1 MAAKTIEARL
11 VISGE
16 DKGASA
22 SIASV
27 VKSVRQLEE
36 VSKISAPLQRMA
48 KDFHQVEQASKA
60 VNAAMAARSG
70 LASAE
75 AGLKAT
81 TSAAQ
86 ATAKALEQAKVAR
99 AAFDGVKAA
108 KGSAEAKQIEAATKA
123 VREYTAA
130 QKRAEGDVRR
140 ATAAVAAQ
148 SSALQHAEAAATKF
162 GADLKNL
169 ESSQQRL
176 RSTTEAATDAM
187 RRQVRVEEQAARAT
201 AHHAKEEAEF
211 LRHRRAHGLVGAGAA
226 LASGA
231 VGVHGVGHVVAEGAK
246 SGAEVQS
253 NRVDMAK
260 AGIGF
265 AERQHITDESLKL
278 AVQYKNVTQASVM
291 ELWKEMRSVMT
302 DPHEVDHIID
312 PMVRAKSLLDAKDK
326 TGTAS
331 HGLNL
336 LVKGAE
342 SIGAAKDPER
352 FTKLL
357 DGYIKTMQVMGSTIT
372 PESIYEMLKY
382 SKTSGSRWSDR
393 FAMTTAAS
401 LGQELGGSTAGNSID
416 IATKQIVGGMQN
428 LHSKAKEFARIG
440 LIDPKN
446 LDVLKTG
453 EVKGVRAGVK
463 HAVKGDDLAA
473 SDLDLW
479 VYKVLLPAMEKHGIK
494 SEADQ
499 LSWVQKNF
507 TGTGANVVSKILTQR
522 ESFESHGRQYGEAS
536 GLAGVSLNRSDPT
549 AGMGAV
555 SKSLETFLGV
565 LSSPMM
571 VQAAHAL
578 DSISAGIGSFSLRI
592 DEFNKA
598 HPTIAKFEAPVAA
611 GVGLA
616 GAGLA
621 SAAIYNAL
629 SSGFGLKT
637 SAAAL
642 DHSAILLDAAAIRLQ
657 GGTVPDTVKSMAA
670 AGAPALAAFGLGGIV
685 VGTGAAAALSAYATT
700 SEMPKV
706 LAEQGPAAVDP
717 ATGGATES
725 NPMEGLAPD
734 RPWLRDW
741 WTKTMPTW
749 VGGSEEA
756 GKKIGETVGK
766 AIVDVPLPPRRPTM
780 LKDFKTKADETGTE
794 AGKTLLQRITEAV
807 GAGIMLPI
815 NFVPGAGGGAGGG
828 GGGLIQ
834 RASFGPGGGSGG
846 GAIDF
851 GGALRRA
858 STGGGSRGGVG
869 AGIPRFGGGSGGYD
883 GSYTGNDGRRAARGR
898 MSAAGAEN
906 VASWM
911 EFFRRPVD
919 QGGMGYTEEQA
930 RGQIAMMQGESGLNL
945 DPASKGDHNRAG
957 VPQSFGTVQWNRAAG
972 RFGKLQAL
980 AQSMGK
986 DWTDRG
992 VQQEMYRREMMGAYR
1007 EAYNRI
1013 RQAQTGEQSLRSGI
1027 SDYENPKHHD
1037 LAYAI
1042 RKPFLDRLRRGGG
1055 VAVPKTPEEPRLVK
1069 GLDGKEG
1076 LDLGNGTMK
1085 MPDGSIRSITRSS
1098 LEIPDAPAGG
1108 IGAAGNGRGSIG
1120 AHVEEF
1126 GRHVDRL
1133 QDMGVHAQ
1141 VEVTGLRRSGL
1152 RATALRVRGRGGMSA
1167 DLGVSEPGA
1176 KEDLSDWT

>member
-16 DKGASA
+16 DRGASA

-130 QKRAEGDVRR
+130 QKKAEGDVKR

-226 LASGA
+226 VASGA
-231 VGVHGVGHVVAEGAK
+231 VGVHGVGHVVAESAK

-265 AERQHITDESLKL
+265 AERQHITDQSLRL

-342 SIGAAKDPER
+342 AIGAAKDPER

-357 DGYIKTMQVMGSTIT
+357 DSYIKAMQVMGSTVT
-372 PESIYEMLKY
+372 PEGIYEMQKY
-382 SKTSGSRWSDR
+382 SKTSGGRWSDR
-393 FAMTTAAS
+393 FIMTTAQS

-416 IATKQIVGGMQN
+416 VATRQIVGGMQN

-440 LIDPKN
+440 LIDRKN
-446 LDVLKTG
+446 LDILKTG
-453 EVKGVRAGVK
+453 EVKGVKAGVK
-463 HAVKGDDLAA
+463 HAVNGDDLAA

-479 VYKVLLPAMEKHGIK
+479 VYNVLQPALQRSGIK
-494 SEADQ
+494 TESDQ
-499 LSWVQKNF
+499 MAWVQKNF
-507 TGTGANVVSKILTQR
+507 TGTGANIVAKLIQQR
-522 ESFESHGRQYGEAS
+522 ESFEAHGRMYGEAT
-536 GLAGVSLNRSDPT
+536 GLKGTDLNRSDPT
-549 AGMGAV
+549 AGMGAL
-555 SKSLETFLGV
+555 SKSIETFLGV
-565 LSSPMM
+565 VSTPIMT
-571 VQAAHAL
+571 QAAHAL

-670 AGAPALAAFGLGGIV
+670 AGAPALAGFGLGGIV
-685 VGTGAAAALSAYATT
+685 VGTGAAAALSAYATA
-700 SEMPKV
+700 SEMTKV

-725 NPMEGLAPD
+725 NPMEGLAPE

-741 WTKTMPTW
+741 WTRTMPTW
-749 VGGSEEA
+749 VGGSEET

-766 AIVDVPLPPRRPTM
+766 AIVDAPLPPRRPTM
-780 LKDFKTKADETGTE
+780 LEDFKTKADEAGTE

-815 NFVPGAGGGAGGG
+815 NFVPGAGGGGGGG

-834 RASFGPGGGSGG
+834 RASFSPGGGGVGG
-846 GAIDF
+846 GVDL
-851 GGALRRA
+851 GGVLRRA
-858 STGGGSRGGVG
+858 STGGGAGGAGGGVS
-869 AGIPRFGGGSGGYD
+869 AGIPRFGGGGGGGRGLSAHD
-883 GSYTGNDGRRAARGR
+883 MRDIHPEFAAHIRASALSQGIDPDIALRIANSEGLRGSN
-898 MSAAGAEN
+898 
-906 VASWM
+906 
-911 EFFRRPVD
+911 P
-919 QGGMGYTEEQA
+919 
-930 RGQIAMMQGESGLNL
+930 
-945 DPASKGDHNRAG
+945 NRLTPG
-957 VPQSFGTVQWNRAAG
+957 
-972 RFGKLQAL
+972 
-980 AQSMGK
+980 
-986 DWTDRG
+986 
-992 VQQEMYRREMMGAYR
+992 
-1007 EAYNRI
+1007 
-1013 RQAQTGEQSLRSGI
+1013 
-1027 SDYENPKHHD
+1027 DYENGKPTSFGPFQLHYGRSGGLGNRYTAETGHHASD
-1037 LAYAI
+1037 PRYWKEQIDFALRTA
-1042 RKPFLDRLRRGGG
+1042 RKEGWGAWYGRRGAGIG
-1055 VAVPKTPEEPRLVK
+1055 LRDGIGTVKPVPMAKDGEPKLVK

-1085 MPDGSIRSITRSS
+1085 MPDGSIRSITRSG
-1098 LEIPDAPAGG
+1098 LEIPEAPAGG
-1108 IGAAGNGRGSIG
+1108 IGGAGNGRGSIG

>member
-1 MAAKTIEARL
+1 MAKTIEARL
-11 VISGE
+11 VITGE

-70 LASAE
+70 MASAE

-130 QKRAEGDVRR
+130 QKKAEGDVKR

-162 GADLKNL
+162 GADLRNL

-176 RSTTEAATDAM
+176 RTTTEAATDAM

-211 LRHRRAHGLVGAGAA
+211 LRHRRAHGLIGAGAA
-226 LASGA
+226 VASGA
-231 VGVHGVGHVVAEGAK
+231 VGVHGVTHVVAESAK

-260 AGIGF
+260 AGIPF

-278 AVQYKNVTQASVM
+278 AVRYKNVTQASVM
-291 ELWKEMRSVMT
+291 ELWKEMRSVVT
-302 DPHEVDHIID
+302 HPEEVDHVIE

-326 TGTAS
+326 TGNAS

-342 SIGAAKDPER
+342 AIGAAKDPER
-352 FTKLL
+352 FNKLL
-357 DGYIKTMQVMGSTIT
+357 DGYVRAMQVMGSTIT
-372 PESIYEMLKY
+372 PEGIYEMQKY
-382 SKTSGSRWSDR
+382 SKTSGGRWSDR
-393 FAMTTAAS
+393 FIMTTAQS

-416 IATKQIVGGMQN
+416 VATRQIVGGMQN

-446 LDVLKTG
+446 LDILKTG
-453 EVKGVRAGVK
+453 EVKGVKAGVK

-479 VYKVLLPAMEKHGIK
+479 VYRVLLPAMQKHGMK
-494 SEADQ
+494 TESDQ
-499 LSWVQKNF
+499 MAWVQKNF
-507 TGTGANVVSKILTQR
+507 TGTGANVIAKLIQQR
-522 ESFESHGRQYGEAS
+522 ESFEAHAHNYNDALGT
-536 GLAGVSLNRSDPT
+536 AGVDLNRSDPT
-549 AGMGAV
+549 AGMGAL

-565 LSSPMM
+565 VSTPIMT
-571 VQAAHAL
+571 QAAHAL

-670 AGAPALAAFGLGGIV
+670 AGAPALAGFGLGGIV
-685 VGTGAAAALSAYATT
+685 VGTGAAAALSAYATA

-717 ATGGATES
+717 ATGGATEA
-725 NPMEGLAPD
+725 NPMEGLAPE

-741 WTKTMPTW
+741 WTRTMPTW
-749 VGGSEEA
+749 VGGSEET

-766 AIVDVPLPPRRPTM
+766 AIVDAPLPPRRPTM
-780 LKDFKTKADETGTE
+780 LEDFKTKADETGTE

-834 RASFGPGGGSGG
+834 RASFSPGGGGVGGGSGG
-846 GAIDF
+846 VDL

-858 STGGGSRGGVG
+858 STGGGSGGLGGGGVS
-869 AGIPRFGGGSGGYD
+869 AGIPRFGGGGG
-883 GSYTGNDGRRAARGR
+883 GGR
-898 MSAAGAEN
+898 
-906 VASWM
+906 
-911 EFFRRPVD
+911 
-919 QGGMGYTEEQA
+919 
-930 RGQIAMMQGESGLNL
+930 
-945 DPASKGDHNRAG
+945 
-957 VPQSFGTVQWNRAAG
+957 
-972 RFGKLQAL
+972 
-980 AQSMGK
+980 
-986 DWTDRG
+986 
-992 VQQEMYRREMMGAYR
+992 
-1007 EAYNRI
+1007 
-1013 RQAQTGEQSLRSGI
+1013 GI
-1027 SDYENPKHHD
+1027 SARDMRNIDPEFAAHIRASALSQGIDPDIALRIANSEGLRGSNPNRLTPGDYENGKPTSFGPFQLHYGRSGGLGNRYTAETGHHASD
-1037 LAYAI
+1037 PRYWKEQIDFALRTA
-1042 RKPFLDRLRRGGG
+1042 RKEGWGAWYGRRGAGIG
-1055 VAVPKTPEEPRLVK
+1055 LRDGIGTVKPVPMAKDGEPKLVK

-1085 MPDGSIRSITRSS
+1085 MPDGSIRSITRSG

-1108 IGAAGNGRGSIG
+1108 VGGGGGRGDMR
-1120 AHVEEF
+1120 AAAE
-1126 GRHVDRL
+1126 RMNQAVDRMEG
-1133 QDMGVHAQ
+1133 MGFHGQISLA
-1141 VEVTGLRRSGL
+1141 VTGSGRQQV
-1152 RATALRVRGRGGMSA
+1152 RATALKVRGRGGMTA
-1167 DLGVSEPGA
+1167 DLGISEPGA

>member
-16 DKGASA
+16 DRGASA

-70 LASAE
+70 LATAE

-108 KGSAEAKQIEAATKA
+108 KGSADAKQIEAATKA
-123 VREYTAA
+123 VRDYTAA
-130 QKRAEGDVRR
+130 QKKAEGDVKR
-140 ATAAVAAQ
+140 ATAAVTAQ

-162 GADLKNL
+162 GADLRNL

-211 LRHRRAHGLVGAGAA
+211 LRHRRAHGLIGASAA
-226 LASGA
+226 VASGA
-231 VGVHGVGHVVAEGAK
+231 VGVHGVGHVVAESAK

-342 SIGAAKDPER
+342 AIGAAKDPER

-357 DGYIKTMQVMGSTIT
+357 DSYIKAMQVMGSTVT
-372 PESIYEMLKY
+372 PEGIYEMQKY
-382 SKTSGSRWSDR
+382 SKTSGGRWSDR
-393 FAMTTAAS
+393 FIMTTAQS

-416 IATKQIVGGMQN
+416 VATRQIVGGMQN

-440 LIDPKN
+440 LIDKKN
-446 LDVLKTG
+446 LDILKTG
-453 EVKGVRAGVK
+453 EVKGVKAGVK

-479 VYKVLLPAMEKHGIK
+479 VYNVLQPALQRSGIK
-494 SEADQ
+494 TESDQ
-499 LSWVQKNF
+499 MAWVQKNF
-507 TGTGANVVSKILTQR
+507 TGTGANIVAKLIQQR
-522 ESFESHGRQYGEAS
+522 ESFEAHGRMYGEAT
-536 GLAGVSLNRSDPT
+536 GLKGTDLNRSDPT
-549 AGMGAV
+549 AGMGAL
-555 SKSLETFLGV
+555 SKSLETLLGV
-565 LSSPMM
+565 VSTPIMT
-571 VQAAHAL
+571 QAAHAL

-670 AGAPALAAFGLGGIV
+670 AGAPALAGFGLGGIV
-685 VGTGAAAALSAYATT
+685 VGTGAAAALSAYATA

-725 NPMEGLAPD
+725 NPMEGLAPE

-741 WTKTMPTW
+741 WTRTMPTW
-749 VGGSEEA
+749 VGGSEET

-766 AIVDVPLPPRRPTM
+766 AIVDAPLPPKRPTM
-780 LKDFKTKADETGTE
+780 LEDFKTKADEAGTE

-815 NFVPGAGGGAGGG
+815 NFVPGAGGGGG

-834 RASFGPGGGSGG
+834 RASFSPGGGGAGG
-846 GAIDF
+846 GIDF

-858 STGGGSRGGVG
+858 STGGGSGGVG
-869 AGIPRFGGGSGGYD
+869 AGIPRFGGGGGGGGYD

-898 MSAAGAEN
+898 MSAAGTEN
-906 VASWM
+906 IASWM
-911 EFFRRPVD
+911 EFFRRPVE

-945 DPASKGDHNRAG
+945 DPTSKGDHNRAG

-972 RFGKLQAL
+972 RFGKLQSL

-1007 EAYNRI
+1007 GAYNRI

-1042 RKPFLDRLRRGGG
+1042 RKPFLDRIRRGGTL
-1055 VAVPKTPEEPRLVK
+1055 AAPKTPDEPRLVK

-1085 MPDGSIRSITRSS
+1085 MPDGSIRSITRSG
-1098 LEIPDAPAGG
+1098 LEIPDPPAGG
-1108 IGAAGNGRGSIG
+1108 LGGGGNKADMQAA
-1120 AHVEEF
+1120 A
-1126 GRHVDRL
+1126 DR
-1133 QDMGVHAQ
+1133 MHAAAERFENASFHGQ
-1141 VEVTGLRRSGL
+1141 IEVTGLRRSGL
-1152 RATALRVRGRGGMSA
+1152 RATAIKMRGRGGLTA
-1167 DLGVSEPGA
+1167 DMGITEPGA

>member
-1 MAAKTIEARL
+1 MAKTIEARL

-36 VSKISAPLQRMA
+36 VSKVSAPLQRMA
-48 KDFHQVEQASKA
+48 KDFQQVEQASKA
-60 VNAAMAARSG
+60 VNAAMSARTG
-70 LASAE
+70 LAAAE

-81 TSAAQ
+81 ASAAQ

-108 KGSAEAKQIEAATKA
+108 KGSAEAKQIEAATAA
-123 VREYTAA
+123 VRNYTAA
-130 QKRAEGDVRR
+130 QKKAEGDVRR

-148 SSALQHAEAAATKF
+148 SSALQHAEASATKF
-162 GADLKNL
+162 GADLRNL
-169 ESSQQRL
+169 EGHQQRL
-176 RSTTEAATDAM
+176 RSTTEAATEAM
-187 RRQVRVEEQAARAT
+187 RRQIRVEEQAARAT

-211 LRHRRAHGLVGAGAA
+211 QRHRRAHGLIGASAA
-226 LASGA
+226 VASGA
-231 VGVHGVGHVVAEGAK
+231 VGVHGVGHVVAESVK

-265 AERQHITDESLKL
+265 AERQHITDQSLKL

-342 SIGAAKDPER
+342 AIGAAKDPER

-357 DGYIKTMQVMGSTIT
+357 DGYLKAMQVMGSTVT
-372 PESIYEMLKY
+372 PEGIYEMQKY
-382 SKTSGSRWSDR
+382 SKTSGGRWSDR
-393 FAMTTAAS
+393 FVMTTAQS

-416 IATKQIVGGMQN
+416 VATRQIVGGMQN

-440 LIDPKN
+440 LIDRKN
-446 LDVLKTG
+446 LDILKTG
-453 EVKGVRAGVK
+453 EVKGTKAGVK

-473 SDLDLW
+473 SDLDQW
-479 VYKVLLPAMEKHGIK
+479 VYTVLLPHLEKAGIK
-494 SEADQ
+494 TESDQ
-499 LSWVQKNF
+499 MAWVQKNF
-507 TGTGANVVSKILTQR
+507 TGTGANVVAKLIQQR
-522 ESFESHGRQYGEAS
+522 ESFEAHAKMYEGAT
-536 GLAGVSLNRSDPT
+536 GLKGAELNRSDPN
-549 AGMGAV
+549 AGMGAL
-555 SKSLETFLGV
+555 SKSFETFLGV
-565 LSSPMM
+565 LSSPIMA
-571 VQAAHAL
+571 QAAHAL
-578 DSISAGIGSFSLRI
+578 DSISAGIGSFSLRM

-657 GGTVPDTVKSMAA
+657 GGTVPDTVRTMAS
-670 AGAPALAAFGLGGIV
+670 AGAPALAGFGLGGVV
-685 VGTGAAAALSAYATT
+685 VGLGAGAAVAGYATAQ
-700 SEMPKV
+700 EMPKV
-706 LAEQGPAAVDP
+706 LAERGPASVDP
-717 ATGGATES
+717 ATGGATEA

-734 RPWLRDW
+734 TPWVRDW

-749 VGGSEEA
+749 AGGSEEA
-756 GKKIGETVGK
+756 GKKVGETMGK
-766 AIVDVPLPPRRPTM
+766 AIVDAPLPPKRPAM
-780 LKDFKTKADETGTE
+780 LEDFKTKADETGVE
-794 AGKTLLQRITEAV
+794 AGKTLLQKITEAV

-815 NFVPGAGGGAGGG
+815 NFVPGGGAGGG

-834 RASFGPGGGSGG
+834 RASFTPGGGSFGG
-846 GAIDF
+846 G
-851 GGALRRA
+851 GTGVG
-858 STGGGSRGGVG
+858 GGGSDGSGVG
-869 AGIPRFGGGSGGYD
+869 RVVPRGAFGLGTGAGDSWHEAIMRAEGTAGKDPYNVVLGNGRYGLPNKPLTDMSLAEAYRFGRTVRARHGSSSALGAFQIVGQTMKTFMGEAGLGWD
-883 GSYTGNDGRRAARGR
+883 DKFSPENQRKLADVIRRRQGFGAWEGFKVHRGELGNARR
-898 MSAAGAEN
+898 
-906 VASWM
+906 
-911 EFFRRPVD
+911 
-919 QGGMGYTEEQA
+919 
-930 RGQIAMMQGESGLNL
+930 L
-945 DPASKGDHNRAG
+945 
-957 VPQSFGTVQWNRAAG
+957 
-972 RFGKLQAL
+972 
-980 AQSMGK
+980 
-986 DWTDRG
+986 
-992 VQQEMYRREMMGAYR
+992 GAYKS
-1007 EAYNRI
+1007 
-1013 RQAQTGEQSLRSGI
+1013 AQDGE
-1027 SDYENPKHHD
+1027 PK
-1037 LAYAI
+1037 
-1042 RKPFLDRLRRGGG
+1042 
-1055 VAVPKTPEEPRLVK
+1055 LVR

-1085 MPDGSIRSITRSS
+1085 MPDGSIRSITRSG
-1098 LEIPDAPAGG
+1098 LEIPEAPAGG
-1108 IGAAGNGRGSIG
+1108 LGAGTGGKADMR
-1120 AHVEEF
+1120 AAA
-1126 GRHVDRL
+1126 DR
-1133 QDMGVHAQ
+1133 MHAAAERFENASFHGQ
-1141 VEVTGLRRSGL
+1141 IELTGLRRSGV
-1152 RATALRVRGRGGMSA
+1152 RATSLKVRGRGGMTA
-1167 DLGVSEPGA
+1167 DLGISEPGA
-1176 KEDLSDWT
+1176 KEDLSDWLS